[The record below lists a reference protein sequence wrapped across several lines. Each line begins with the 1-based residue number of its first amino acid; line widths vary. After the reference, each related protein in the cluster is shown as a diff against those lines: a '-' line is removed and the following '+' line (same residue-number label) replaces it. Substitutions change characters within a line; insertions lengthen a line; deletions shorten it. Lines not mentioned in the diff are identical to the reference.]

1 MKIISLSASNVKKLS
16 AVEIVPKSNLVQ
28 ITGKNGQGKSSILDS
43 IWWALGGT
51 KNIQS
56 QPVRNGEE
64 QAIIRLDLGSLVVT
78 RKIGKGES
86 LTVENAEGARFQS
99 PQSMLDALLGELTFD
114 PLAFSKM
121 KAADQANELR
131 RIAKLGNEIDE
142 LDKANAD
149 DFARRTEFNRAAKS
163 ARASAESIVVPDGLP
178 EQRIDVAAL
187 IDELQRAGETNAT
200 IQRRTELREEAAK
213 KIVAD
218 RARAD
223 ELAASADAK
232 VQAVADHW
240 NSQIQ
245 ATKLEIRRLQDLLI
259 DQEQAKTEDVEGQRK
274 AIADEIAAILQ
285 SANNVQM
292 QLDAAPPL
300 PLIVDVADLRRQI
313 ADAEVTNKAL
323 DAKAQRA
330 TFEAKANEAEMT
342 SKALTEAME
351 ARAKKRLEI
360 IQAAKMPI
368 PGLSLGD
375 GVVLFNDIPLDQASS
390 AEQLRVSVAIAMAA
404 NPKLRVLRIKEGSL
418 LDDDG
423 LDLLASMAA
432 ENDFQIW
439 MEKVDSSGKVG
450 IVIEN
455 GAVVSD
461 NQVAPAA
468 TAAE

>member
-1 MKIISLSASNVKKLS
+1 
-16 AVEIVPKSNLVQ
+16 
-28 ITGKNGQGKSSILDS
+28 
-43 IWWALGGT
+43 
-51 KNIQS
+51 
-56 QPVRNGEE
+56 
-64 QAIIRLDLGSLVVT
+64 
-78 RKIGKGES
+78 
-86 LTVENAEGARFQS
+86 
-99 PQSMLDALLGELTFD
+99 
-114 PLAFSKM
+114 
-121 KAADQANELR
+121 
-131 RIAKLGNEIDE
+131 
-142 LDKANAD
+142 
-149 DFARRTEFNRAAKS
+149 
-163 ARASAESIVVPDGLP
+163 
-178 EQRIDVAAL
+178 
-187 IDELQRAGETNAT
+187 
-200 IQRRTELREEAAK
+200 
-213 KIVAD
+213 
-218 RARAD
+218 
-223 ELAASADAK
+223 
-232 VQAVADHW
+232 
-240 NSQIQ
+240 
-245 ATKLEIRRLQDLLI
+245 
-259 DQEQAKTEDVEGQRK
+259 
-274 AIADEIAAILQ
+274 
-285 SANNVQM
+285 M